1 MQIDAFKASISTT
14 ISAHGCSA
22 EFYFLF
28 QNNDTITVKSVDI
41 NDADHSEL
49 EGIFL
54 NSISDNILLNDDLTL
69 ISLSSADDRKN
80 AIYQYDLDEI
90 PLELSYLKML
100 IESEDFDSFDYNQDD
115 LSQLKGILILFGNHE
130 SQLALYKYQYPV
142 TLLKKESGF
151 NLVKPR
157 NNNRFKKL
165 DTDILKI
172 NAKFEFMKIDGKYY
186 ILDIKTLEKFF
197 GFHEAVKNVA
207 EKGLENIKTTELVM
221 DCSVFES
228 RIDDIAFARKLVKS
242 ASNSPVINII
252 PNSQILN
259 FTNTHPALK
268 GKFKYSEDGSQL
280 NLKTKKSQ
288 NLFLKLLND
297 DYLQSELTKRFYDSV
312 AKDSVEGEEK
322 NTETA

>member
-1 MQIDAFKASISTT
+1 MNIDEFKASISTT
-14 ISAHGCSA
+14 VSAHGCSA

-28 QNNDTITVKSVDI
+28 QNDGKIIVKSVDI
-41 NDADHSEL
+41 NDDDHLEL
-49 EGIFL
+49 ERQFL
-54 NSISDNILLNDDLTL
+54 SSISDNILLNDDLTL
-69 ISLSSADDRKN
+69 ISLSSADDRKS
-80 AIYQYDLDEI
+80 AVYQYDLDEI
-90 PLELSYLKML
+90 PIELSYLKML
-100 IESEDFDSFDYNQDD
+100 IENENFDSFDHKHDD
-115 LSQLKGILILFGNHE
+115 LSKLKGILILLGNHD

-142 TLLKKESGF
+142 TLLKKENGF
-151 NLVKPR
+151 NLVKPI

-172 NAKFEFMKIDGKYY
+172 NSKFEFLKIDGKYY

-207 EKGLENIKTTELVM
+207 EKGLENIKITELVM
-221 DCSVFES
+221 DCSVFEL

-242 ASNSPVINII
+242 ARNSPVLGII
-252 PNSQILN
+252 PNTQIIG

-268 GKFKYSEDGSQL
+268 GKFKYNEVGSQL

-288 NLFLKLLND
+288 DLFLKLLND

-312 AKDSVEGEEK
+312 AKDSVDDDI
-322 NTETA
+322 T